1 MEKVEIESFTLDH
14 TKVKAPYVR
23 LISKEVGPK
32 GDVVTNFDIRL
43 CQPNLQEIPTGT
55 MHTLEHLFAMY
66 LRPRIDGYLD
76 CSPFGCRT
84 GFHLLA
90 WNEHTSKEVAI
101 ALKESLELVLETN
114 WEDIPGTKQKECGNY
129 KDHSL
134 FGAKEW
140 AKNILEKGI
149 SSDPFERKI
158 V

>member
-43 CQPNLQEIPTGT
+43 CQPNQQEIPTGT

-66 LRPRIDGYLD
+66 LRPRIKGYLD

-90 WNEHTSKEVAI
+90 WDEHTSQEVAI
-101 ALKESLELVLETN
+101 ALKESLELILETE
-114 WEDIPGTKQKECGNY
+114 WEDIPGTKEKECGNY

-140 AKNILEKGI
+140 AKSILEKGI

>member
-23 LISKEVGPK
+23 LISEEKGPN
-32 GDVVTNFDIRL
+32 GDIVSNFDVRL
-43 CQPNLQEIPTGT
+43 CQPNRQEIPTGV
-55 MHTLEHLFAMY
+55 MHTLEHLFALY
-66 LRPRIDGYLD
+66 LRPRITGYLD

-90 WNEHTSKEVAI
+90 WGKHSREDVA
-101 ALKESLELVLETN
+101 
-114 WEDIPGTKQKECGNY
+114 GTVEKDWGNY

-140 AKNILEKGI
+140 AKEILEKGM
-149 SSDPFERKI
+149 SCDPFERKI

>member
-43 CQPNLQEIPTGT
+43 CQPNQQEIPTGT

-66 LRPRIDGYLD
+66 LRPRIEGYLD

-90 WNEHTSKEVAI
+90 WNEHTSQEVAI
-101 ALKESLELVLETN
+101 ALKEALELILETK
-114 WEDIPGTKQKECGNY
+114 WEDIPGTKEKECGNY

-140 AKNILEKGI
+140 AKSILEKGI

>member
-1 MEKVEIESFTLDH
+1 MPKKPI
-14 TKVKAPYVR
+14 
-23 LISKEVGPK
+23 GPK
-32 GDVVTNFDIRL
+32 GDIVTNFDIRL
-43 CQPNLQEIPTGT
+43 CQPNQQEIPTGT

-66 LRPRIDGYLD
+66 LRPRINGYLD

-90 WNEHTSKEVAI
+90 WGEHSSEEVAI
-101 ALKESLELVLETN
+101 TLKESLEPILTTE
-114 WEDIPGTKQKECGNY
+114 WEDIPGTKEKECGNY

-134 FGAKEW
+134 FGAKEC
-140 AKNILEKGI
+140 AKSILAKGI

>member
-43 CQPNLQEIPTGT
+43 CQPNQQEIPTGT

-66 LRPRIDGYLD
+66 LRPRIEGYLD

-90 WNEHTSKEVAI
+90 WNEHTSQEVAI
-101 ALKESLELVLETN
+101 ALKEALELILETK
-114 WEDIPGTKQKECGNY
+114 WEDIPGTKEKECGNY

-134 FGAKEW
+134 FGAKEL
-140 AKNILEKGI
+140 AKSILEKGI

>member
-43 CQPNLQEIPTGT
+43 CQPNQQEIPTGT

-66 LRPRIDGYLD
+66 LRPRIEGYLD

-90 WNEHTSKEVAI
+90 WNEHTSQEVAI
-101 ALKESLELVLETN
+101 ALKESLELILDTK
-114 WEDIPGTKQKECGNY
+114 WEDIPGTKEKECGNY

-140 AKNILEKGI
+140 AKGILEKGI

>member
-23 LISKEVGPK
+23 LISEEKDRMEISYRILTFVCVNQIDKKFQPE
-32 GDVVTNFDIRL
+32 L
-43 CQPNLQEIPTGT
+43 CIHQNIYSHCICVQG
-55 MHTLEHLFAMY
+55 FQV
-66 LRPRIDGYLD
+66 LD

-90 WNEHTSKEVAI
+90 WGKHSSEDVAI
-101 ALKESLELVLETN
+101 AVKEALELITTTE
-114 WEDIPGTKQKECGNY
+114 WENVPGTEEKECGNY

-140 AKNILEKGI
+140 AKEILEKGM